1 MLVRRGRS
9 AVYHR
14 APSGAVTARCDNPA
28 MSDDST
34 DPRRSGTTHFGYR
47 EVPTADKQKL
57 VGEVFSSVAGK
68 YDLMNDLM
76 SLGVHRAWKRYFV
89 ATAQVRR
96 GDRVLDLAG
105 GTGDVAALLRD
116 RVGAGGEV
124 VLGDINA
131 GMLTVGRDRMTDRGL
146 VRGLEYVQCN
156 AEALPFPDDSFDL
169 VTIAFGLRNVT
180 DKDAAL
186 REMLRV
192 LKVGGQAR
200 VLEFSQVRPEWFRP
214 LYDFHSFQVL
224 PRLGKLFAHDAGSYQ
239 YLAESIRQHP
249 PQDALKAM
257 MEGAGFA
264 RCDYRNLN
272 AGIVAIHTGYKV

>member
-1 MLVRRGRS
+1 MND
-9 AVYHR
+9 
-14 APSGAVTARCDNPA
+14 PS
-28 MSDDST
+28 SES
-34 DPRRSGTTHFGYR
+34 TTHFGYR
-47 EVPTADKQKL
+47 EVPTGEKQKL
-57 VGEVFSSVAGK
+57 VGEVFSSVANN

-76 SLGVHRAWKRYFV
+76 SLGIHRVWKRYFV
-89 ATAQVRR
+89 ATAQVRK

-105 GTGDVAALLRD
+105 GTGDIAALLRD
-116 RVGAGGEV
+116 KVGATGEV

-131 GMLTVGRDRMTDRGL
+131 GMLTVGRDRMTDRGC

-180 DKDAAL
+180 DKAAAL

-200 VLEFSQVRPEWFRP
+200 VLEFSQVKAQWLKP
-214 LYDFHSFQVL
+214 LYDFHSFNIL
-224 PRLGKLFAHDAGSYQ
+224 PRLGKLFAHDADSYQ

-249 PQDALKAM
+249 PQDELKAM
-257 MEGAGFA
+257 METAGFA
-264 RCDYRNLN
+264 RCEFRNLN
-272 AGIVAIHTGYKV
+272 AGIVAIHTGYRV